1 MSNTQLATTE
11 RAPLAVASHG
21 VRFSNF
27 DEMARFCSAVV
38 NSRLAPKGFDTP
50 EAVMIAV
57 QRGLEL
63 GLPPLQ
69 ALDSIAIINGRPCI
83 FGDAPLALAKGSPQ
97 FVDCIESW
105 TGAGDTL
112 EAVCTIKRAKAA
124 DLTRSFS
131 VADAKKA
138 SLWGKAGPW
147 SNYPK
152 RMLQMRAR
160 SWALRDAFPDVLRGI
175 GIKEEQQDIPPA
187 PAKAKLIL
195 PGDPAPAAETPA
207 LKRWAEAKA
216 QAQEAINQAEA
227 EQ

>member
-1 MSNTQLATTE
+1 
-11 RAPLAVASHG
+11 
-21 VRFSNF
+21 
-27 DEMARFCSAVV
+27 
-38 NSRLAPKGFDTP
+38 
-50 EAVMIAV
+50 
-57 QRGLEL
+57 
-63 GLPPLQ
+63 
-69 ALDSIAIINGRPCI
+69 
-83 FGDAPLALAKGSPQ
+83 
-97 FVDCIESW
+97 
-105 TGAGDTL
+105 
-112 EAVCTIKRAKAA
+112 
-124 DLTRSFS
+124 LTRSFS

-175 GIKEEQQDIPPA
+175 GIKEEQHDIPPA